1 MRTAGRVVLDIV
13 LEIVLDIVLRRLRKS
28 PRRHG
33 RGVERRARDAR
44 LGVLDET
51 LTRPLASAP
60 LGDRVASGAMECV
73 KTSACAASLG
83 STARASASAAPWFLA
98 EAYECRATSYA
109 TCRWAPAAACPES
122 ATVGAFAPSVAHA
135 NANANAVGSN
145 PGIGLLPLEPSV
157 ADAGAVGGILTRAS
171 GYPSASGG
179 GYGVAPRP
187 ETRGSSDENVATV
200 HVVDWTRIVSA
211 GAAAFAAAAL
221 VAVARARGVGSR
233 RRVRAAS
240 SDSDSERRRLLERRE
255 GDEDGVASDADANRR
270 GSREKEEKEE
280 TEKEREKAAR
290 RAREK
295 RARATVEAGGA
306 AARAPRRVDRRGWDE
321 RVGTLP
327 ARPRASA
334 DIGVPGDVA

>member
-1 MRTAGRVVLDIV
+1 M
-13 LEIVLDIVLRRLRKS
+13 
-28 PRRHG
+28 
-33 RGVERRARDAR
+33 
-44 LGVLDET
+44 
-51 LTRPLASAP
+51 TRPLASAP

-122 ATVGAFAPSVAHA
+122 ATVGAFAPSVANA

-145 PGIGLLPLEPSV
+145 PGIGLVPLEPSV

-200 HVVDWTRIVSA
+200 HVVDWTRIVAA

-221 VAVARARGVGSR
+221 VAVARARGVGFAASR
-233 RRVRAAS
+233 PRGAAS

-255 GDEDGVASDADANRR
+255 GDEDGFASDADANRR
-270 GSREKEEKEE
+270 VSREKEEKEE

-290 RAREK
+290 RARAK